1 MLLKIVYLLTC
12 RVLGLAVLAFRSD
25 RAKDA
30 ELLVLRH
37 QNAVLRRH
45 AGRIRYEPDDRVWFV
60 ALARFLPR
68 RRWTEI
74 FPVTPATLLAWHR
87 RLADG
92 KYDTSKRRKP
102 GRPPTVPGIG
112 RLVVRLAKENP
123 LWGHRRIH
131 GEIAKL
137 GVTVAPSTVWEILRA
152 AGIDPAPRR
161 AGPTWRQFL
170 HAQSAGLLAVDFLH
184 VDTVL
189 LRRLYV
195 LVFIEH
201 GTRRMHLGG
210 VTANPT
216 GDWTVQQAR
225 NLALTLGER
234 FESIRFLIRDRGSNF
249 TTSFD
254 AVFQAVGTRIL
265 HTAVQAPR
273 MNAICERLVGTLR
286 RELLDRV
293 LILGEGHLRAVLA
306 EYQVHYNTAR
316 PHQGIAQR
324 VPDSEHDGGHL
335 TVTRPRLR
343 TDPPKTCPGRPD
355 QRIRTRRLIP
365 RRTAGHQTNPI
376 FERDT
381 IAKTAYGPSPLVKSA
396 APSCQSSSAVAR
408 TC

>member
-12 RVLGLAVLAFRSD
+12 RVLGLAVLVFRGD

-37 QNAVLRRH
+37 ENAVLRRH
-45 AGRIRYEPDDRVWFV
+45 VGRVRYDPADRMWLA
-60 ALARFLPR
+60 ALARLLPR
-68 RRWTEI
+68 RRWTGV

-87 RLADG
+87 KLAG
-92 KYDTSKRRKP
+92 SRYDTSKRRKP
-102 GRPPTVPGIG
+102 GRPPTIPSVG

-131 GEIAKL
+131 GELTKL

-161 AGPTWRQFL
+161 SGSTWRQFL
-170 HAQSAGLLAVDFLH
+170 TAQAAGILAVDFLH
-184 VDTVL
+184 VDTVVL
-189 LRRLYV
+189 KRLYV

-234 FESIRFLIRDRGSNF
+234 FEDIRFLVRDRGSNF
-249 TTSFD
+249 TTSFNT
-254 AVFQAVGTRIL
+254 VFQAAGARIL
-265 HTAVQAPR
+265 RTAVQAPR

-293 LILGEGHLRAVLA
+293 LILGEGHLRTILA

-324 VPDSEHDGGHL
+324 VPGSEHDGDHI
-335 TVTRPRLR
+335 TA
-343 TDPPKTCPGRPD
+343 TDLDRE
-355 QRIRTRRLIP
+355 RIHRKPVLGGLINEYA
-365 RRTAGHQTNPI
+365 R
-376 FERDT
+376 
-381 IAKTAYGPSPLVKSA
+381 A
-396 APSCQSSSAVAR
+396 A
-408 TC
+408 